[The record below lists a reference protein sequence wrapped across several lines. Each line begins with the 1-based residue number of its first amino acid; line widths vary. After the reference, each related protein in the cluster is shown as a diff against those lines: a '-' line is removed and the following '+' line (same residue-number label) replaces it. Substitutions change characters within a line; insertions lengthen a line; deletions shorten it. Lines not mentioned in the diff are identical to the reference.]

1 MVVLITASFMDLMD
15 TTVVNVAL
23 PSIQSHLDATDSQ
36 LQWTVGAYT
45 LGLAALLVVGGRLG
59 DIIGI
64 RRVFVTG
71 ILGFTLASL
80 AAATAGSA
88 GWLVVAR
95 AAQGAC
101 AGLMV
106 PQVLAGVQALYPPEE
121 RAPIYG
127 LVGFVTGS
135 ASVIGPI
142 LSGVLISSGTF
153 GLGWRAVFLINVP
166 IGIALTV
173 VAAQVVPNTRSSRPL
188 RLDLPGA
195 GLLTAAIVCVALP
208 LIDGRETGWPWW
220 SWTLL
225 GIAPLLIAG
234 FAAWQ
239 IACERSGRTPL
250 IPMHL
255 LRNRAYAAGS
265 IVNFAFQAGLVGMFL
280 VVTLYVQQAL
290 GFSALTSGLVWLG
303 FSVGALG
310 GAVAAAPLARRLGPR
325 LMSVGAALAAGAV
338 VAVSALCHQPG
349 SRQPEWW
356 YLSSVLIMG
365 GIGLGLLVVPLFDAA
380 LARVPA
386 ADAGS
391 ASGALST
398 VQQIGGTL
406 GVAVIGA
413 IFYNVAGQHRTPA
426 SMTAALHSAA
436 WGSVAAFG
444 AAAVAGL
451 TFSGRVEPA
460 ATTGSSQ
467 SSGGVNSEA
476 FSDNQS

>member
-1 MVVLITASFMDLMD
+1 MD

-239 IACERSGRTPL
+239 SACERSGRTPL